1 MEIEIL
7 QGQQLTFDSEPEA
20 EIQHADDF
28 ADYSLDDL
36 AQQINDG
43 HQGIKLKVRR
53 VAVDVAQV
61 GAWLTA
67 AKAKCQHGEW
77 LPWLADNCPEIT
89 IRTVQRYIS
98 LYDKAASNTTL
109 MSHLTPT
116 QAYKE
121 LGVVRDSNGSDWYQS
136 SDSDDWW
143 TPQWVFDMLDQE
155 FGFEIDV
162 CASAENAKCQR
173 FFSREDNALD
183 QEWTGVCWMNP
194 PYGRSGDRGIYQW
207 MQKAHQSA
215 QEGATVVCFVPA
227 RTDTLWWW
235 DHALE
240 GEIRFI
246 KGRLKYDNSNS
257 ISPFPQA
264 VVIFRPGLPDNGQVV
279 WWRECQHT
287 AKLQEAVINQKQI

>member
-1 MEIEIL
+1 MAEQL
-7 QGQQLTFDSEPEA
+7 QPDLLELNRHPEA

-43 HQGIKLKVRR
+43 HQGLQVAIRR
-53 VAVDVAQV
+53 LAGHVAQV

-67 AKAKCQHGEW
+67 AKDKCQHGEW

-89 IRTVQRYIS
+89 RRTATRYMVIYQRIT
-98 LYDKAASNTTL
+98 LNGTL
-109 MSHLTPT
+109 MSHLDAVNKMSTT
-116 QAYKE
+116 QAYKA
-121 LGVVRDSNGSDWYQS
+121 LGVVRNNNGSDWYQS

-162 CASAENAKCQR
+162 CASAENAKCER

-194 PYGRSGDRGIYQW
+194 PYGRSGDQGIYQW

-215 QEGATVVCFVPA
+215 QAGATVVCFVPA
-227 RTDTLWWW
+227 RTDTQWWW

-246 KGRLKYDNSNS
+246 KGRLKFSNADNSA
-257 ISPFPQA
+257 PFPQA
-264 VVIFRPGLPDNGQVV
+264 VVILRPGLPDGGRVV
-279 WWRECQHT
+279 WWKECQ
-287 AKLQEAVINQKQI
+287 QP

>member
-1 MEIEIL
+1 MEVQELRIDEIKVDEEI
-7 QGQQLTFDSEPEA
+7 T
-20 EIQHADDF
+20 IQHADDF

-43 HQGIKLKVRR
+43 HQGLQVATRR
-53 VAVDVAQV
+53 LAVHVAQV

-89 IRTVQRYIS
+89 RRTATRYMQ
-98 LYDKAASNTTL
+98 LYERAASNGTL

-116 QAYKE
+116 QAYKA
-121 LGVVRDSNGSDWYQS
+121 LGVVRNNNGSDWYQS

-162 CASAENAKCQR
+162 CASAENAKCER

-183 QEWTGVCWMNP
+183 QEWAGVCWMNP
-194 PYGRSGDRGIYQW
+194 PYGRSGDQGIYQW
-207 MQKAHQSA
+207 MQKARQSA
-215 QEGATVVCFVPA
+215 QAGATVVCFVPA

-246 KGRLKYDNSNS
+246 KGRLKFSNAANSA
-257 ISPFPQA
+257 PFPQA
-264 VVIFRPGLPDNGQVV
+264 AVIFRPGLIDQGQVI
-279 WWRECQHT
+279 WWKECQ
-287 AKLQEAVINQKQI
+287 QP

>member
-36 AQQINDG
+36 AQQISDG
-43 HQGIKLKVRR
+43 HQGLQVATRR
-53 VAVDVAQV
+53 LAVHVAQV

-77 LPWLADNCPEIT
+77 LPWLAENCPEIGHT
-89 IRTVQRYIS
+89 TSTRYMS
-98 LYDKAASNTTL
+98 LYRKASSNIAL
-109 MSHLTPT
+109 MQHLTPT

-121 LGVVRDSNGSDWYQS
+121 LGVVRNNNGSDWYQS

-173 FFSREDNALD
+173 FFSRDDNALA
-183 QEWTGVCWMNP
+183 QEWAGVCWMNP
-194 PYGRSGDRGIYQW
+194 PYGRSGDQGIYQW

-264 VVIFRPGLPDNGQVV
+264 VVIFRPGLTDKSQVV
-279 WWRECQHT
+279 WWKACQ
-287 AKLQEAVINQKQI
+287 QP

>member
-1 MEIEIL
+1 MAEQL
-7 QGQQLTFDSEPEA
+7 QPDLLELNRHPEA

-28 ADYSLDDL
+28 ADYSLDEL

-43 HQGIKLKVRR
+43 HQGLKIAIRR
-53 VAVDVAQV
+53 LAGHVAQV

-77 LPWLADNCPEIT
+77 LPWLADNCPDIT
-89 IRTVQRYIS
+89 RRTATKYMGIYQRIT
-98 LYDKAASNTTL
+98 SNGNL
-109 MSHLTPT
+109 NSHLDAVNKMSPS
-116 QAYKE
+116 QAYKA
-121 LGVVRDSNGSDWYQS
+121 LGVVRNNNGSDWYQS

-173 FFSREDNALD
+173 FFSREDNALA

-194 PYGRSGDRGIYQW
+194 PYGRSGDQGIYQW
-207 MQKAHQSA
+207 MQKARQSA
-215 QEGATVVCFVPA
+215 QAGATVVCFVPA

-246 KGRLKYDNSNS
+246 KGRLKFSNAANSA
-257 ISPFPQA
+257 PFPQA
-264 VVIFRPGLPDNGQVV
+264 AVIFRPGLIDQGQVI
-279 WWRECQHT
+279 WWKECQ
-287 AKLQEAVINQKQI
+287 QP

>member
-1 MEIEIL
+1 MEVQELRIDEIKVDEEI
-7 QGQQLTFDSEPEA
+7 T
-20 EIQHADDF
+20 IQHADDF

-43 HQGIKLKVRR
+43 HQGLKIAIRR
-53 VAVDVAQV
+53 LAGHVAQV

-77 LPWLADNCPEIT
+77 LPWLADNCPDIT
-89 IRTVQRYIS
+89 RRTATKYMGIYQRIT
-98 LYDKAASNTTL
+98 SNGNL
-109 MSHLTPT
+109 NSHLDAVNKMSPS
-116 QAYKE
+116 QAYKA
-121 LGVVRDSNGSDWYQS
+121 LGVVRNNNGSDWYQS

-162 CASAENAKCQR
+162 CASAENAKCER

-183 QEWTGVCWMNP
+183 QEWAGVCWMNP
-194 PYGRSGDRGIYQW
+194 PYGRSGDQGIYQW
-207 MQKAHQSA
+207 MQKARQSA
-215 QEGATVVCFVPA
+215 QAGATVVCFVPA

-246 KGRLKYDNSNS
+246 KGRLKFSNAANSA
-257 ISPFPQA
+257 PFPQA
-264 VVIFRPGLPDNGQVV
+264 AVIFRPGLIDQGQVI
-279 WWRECQHT
+279 WWKECQ
-287 AKLQEAVINQKQI
+287 QP

>member
-1 MEIEIL
+1 MEVQELRIDEIKVDEEI
-7 QGQQLTFDSEPEA
+7 T
-20 EIQHADDF
+20 IQHADDF

-43 HQGIKLKVRR
+43 HQGLQVATRR
-53 VAVDVAQV
+53 LAVHVAQV

-89 IRTVQRYIS
+89 RRTATRYMQ
-98 LYDKAASNTTL
+98 LYERAASNGTL

-116 QAYKE
+116 QAYKA
-121 LGVVRDSNGSDWYQS
+121 LGVVRNNNGSDWYQS

-183 QEWTGVCWMNP
+183 QEWAGVCWMNP
-194 PYGRSGDRGIYQW
+194 PYGRSGDQGIYQW
-207 MQKAHQSA
+207 MQKARQSA
-215 QEGATVVCFVPA
+215 QAGATVVCFVPA

-246 KGRLKYDNSNS
+246 KGRLKFSNAANSA
-257 ISPFPQA
+257 PFPQA
-264 VVIFRPGLPDNGQVV
+264 VVIFRPGLIDQGQVI
-279 WWRECQHT
+279 WWKECQ
-287 AKLQEAVINQKQI
+287 QP